1 MSAAAACGRS
11 EAAAAETRP
20 ASEDTLVSWGAF
32 YMVLHLQWRFL
43 SGFPVLF
50 PVTSHLMVG
59 AFILMVSMILMNVLF
74 GLAVADIQV
83 RN

>member
-1 MSAAAACGRS
+1 MGEEPEMIGSKP
-11 EAAAAETRP
+11 E
-20 ASEDTLVSWGAF
+20 
-32 YMVLHLQWRFL
+32 
-43 SGFPVLF
+43 PVLF
-50 PVTSHLMVG
+50 PGTSHLMVG

>member
-1 MSAAAACGRS
+1 MLGEVEYDNIFKNEEPEMIGSKP
-11 EAAAAETRP
+11 E
-20 ASEDTLVSWGAF
+20 
-32 YMVLHLQWRFL
+32 
-43 SGFPVLF
+43 PVLF
-50 PVTSHLMVG
+50 PGTSHLMVG